1 MLGSSNCRCLICASN
16 LPQIHHL
23 KDFFQGKT
31 RNPVKKNHEEKPW
44 NKNISSMFLR
54 AVKADIGSP
63 LRNPSAR
70 ENFIEHRL
78 PRLPMTDRFDTATF
92 GPHEDPVEFV
102 MNLGFGV
109 VVFPNWIIGSP
120 THYRIQHGNGL
131 VTWIIRGDPQK
142 RETSNCWGTIF
153 GGSFLGRLV
162 CCYFVS

>member
-1 MLGSSNCRCLICASN
+1 MFGSSNCRCLICASN

-23 KDFFQGKT
+23 KDFFKGKLGTLSKKIT
-31 RNPVKKNHEEKPW
+31 RKNPGTKTC
-44 NKNISSMFLR
+44 SSMFLR
-54 AVKADIGSP
+54 AMKTDIGSP

-78 PRLPMTDRFDTATF
+78 PMLPMTDRFDTATF
-92 GPHEDPVEFV
+92 KPHEDPVDFV

-120 THYRIQHGNGL
+120 THYRIQHVNGL
-131 VTWIIRGDPQK
+131 VTWIIRGDPRK